1 MLAQAKKHV
10 VGPLL
15 AVLGLMAAGS
25 ADAGSLPSPIEKPL
39 LTISGKIGAT
49 NKDDTA
55 QFDRGMLEAH
65 GMETVETST
74 PWSNGPVKFE
84 GVPLDK
90 LMKEV
95 EATGQRVSA
104 VALNDYT
111 SEIPIEDFA
120 KYKVILALK
129 RDGEYMPV
137 RDKGPLFIIYPY
149 DSNPELKSQTYYTRS
164 VWQVARL
171 IVK

>member
-1 MLAQAKKHV
+1 MMVQVKRQV

-15 AVLGLMAAGS
+15 AVFALAAGS
-25 ADAGSLPSPIEKPL
+25 AAAGSLPSPMEQPI

-49 NKDDTA
+49 NRGDTA
-55 QFDRGMLEAH
+55 QFDRGMLEAL

-74 PWSNGPVKFE
+74 PWHNGPVRFE
-84 GVPLDK
+84 GVPLDR

-95 EATGQRVSA
+95 EATGRRVSV
-104 VALNDYT
+104 VALNDYA
-111 SEIPIEDFA
+111 SEISVEDFS
-120 KYKVILALK
+120 KYRVILALK
-129 RDGEYMPV
+129 RNGEYMPV
-137 RDKGPLFIIYPY
+137 RDKGPLFIVYPY

-171 IVK
+171 EVK